1 MVCCS
6 TTFSRVDVNFN
17 VAAMSSLAF
26 QTRTGLVKFLP
37 LDTISRGAKNWKRI
51 WDSVMASIDQKQF
64 LHLGY
69 PKHAEE
75 LWWLLTATLDIA
87 NQPGAGLAYLN
98 NTATDELGNLNDF
111 MQLLSGANRRPRE

>member
-1 MVCCS
+1 MVCS
-6 TTFSRVDVNFN
+6 LTTLSELDTNFSLT
-17 VAAMSSLAF
+17 AMSSLAF
-26 QTRTGLVKFLP
+26 QTRTGLLKFLP

-64 LHLGY
+64 LLLGY

-111 MQLLSGANRRPRE
+111 MQHLSGANRVQQE

>member
-1 MVCCS
+1 MVCS
-6 TTFSRVDVNFN
+6 LTTLSELDTNFSLT
-17 VAAMSSLAF
+17 AMSSLAF
-26 QTRTGLVKFLP
+26 QTRTGLLKFLP

-64 LHLGY
+64 LLLGY

-111 MQLLSGANRRPRE
+111 MQHLSGANRVQ